1 MPGRRRH
8 VDPIRVHLITLV
20 VFGVIAGCG
29 LALWTFPRFF
39 AAIAL
44 LVVSGLVYARL
55 YGFIEQRLE
64 AEEGRLAEE
73 LGFELG
79 VDDDEDDA
87 ESLPPPAPARRKNR
101 KKRDGAK
108 SEAGN
113 GAPAPTETAA
123 AAAAVSNEPPA

>member
-8 VDPIRVHLITLV
+8 VDPLRVHLITLV
-20 VFGVIAGCG
+20 IFGVIAGAA

-44 LVVSGLVYARL
+44 LVISGVGYARL
-55 YGFIEQRLE
+55 YGFIEARLE

-79 VDDDEDDA
+79 DGDEDD
-87 ESLPPPAPARRKNR
+87 EPLPPTKKR
-101 KKRDGAK
+101 KKKMSAAP
-108 SEAGN
+108 EAGN
-113 GAPAPTETAA
+113 GAPVQTETAA
-123 AAAAVSNEPPA
+123 AVAATVPSELPPT

>member
-1 MPGRRRH
+1 MSRRRH

-20 VFGVIAGCG
+20 VFGVIAGCA
-29 LALWTFPRFF
+29 LALWTFPKFF
-39 AAIAL
+39 GAIAL

-79 VDDDEDDA
+79 DDEDEGD
-87 ESLPPPAPARRKNR
+87 EPIPSRKRRKSR
-101 KKRDGAK
+101 SKKSVSVK
-108 SEAGN
+108 VETTTT
-113 GAPAPTETAA
+113 APAPMETAA
-123 AAAAVSNEPPA
+123 SSAAVPGETP

>member
-8 VDPIRVHLITLV
+8 VDPLRVHLITLV
-20 VFGVIAGCG
+20 IFGVIAGAA

-44 LVVSGLVYARL
+44 LVISGVGYARL
-55 YGFIEQRLE
+55 YGFIEARLE

-79 VDDDEDDA
+79 DDDEDD
-87 ESLPPPAPARRKNR
+87 EPLPPTKKR
-101 KKRDGAK
+101 KKKK
-108 SEAGN
+108 SAAPEAGN
-113 GAPAPTETAA
+113 GAPVQTETAA
-123 AAAAVSNEPPA
+123 AVAATVPSELPPT

>member
-1 MPGRRRH
+1 M
-8 VDPIRVHLITLV
+8 

-79 VDDDEDDA
+79 VDDDEDEEA
-87 ESLPPPAPARRKNR
+87 EPLPRPARRKSR
-101 KKRDGAK
+101 KKRDAAK
-108 SEAGN
+108 SDVGN

-123 AAAAVSNEPPA
+123 IAAVPNEPPA